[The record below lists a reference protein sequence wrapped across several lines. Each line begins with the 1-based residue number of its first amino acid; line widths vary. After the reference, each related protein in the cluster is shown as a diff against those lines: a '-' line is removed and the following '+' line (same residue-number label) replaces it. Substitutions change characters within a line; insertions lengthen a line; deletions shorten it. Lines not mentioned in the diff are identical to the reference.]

1 MSAENTGVVL
11 IHGGNS
17 SGAAWSRM
25 APLLSGP
32 VLSVDLPGRNDPSAH
47 AGATFAAW
55 AGAVCADMDVA
66 GLERGVFVGHSMG
79 GGTLAA
85 LARLHPDRTAGVI
98 YFAAVA
104 PPDGGLFLE
113 GLSIS
118 QQDHMHR
125 SRALGLTTLPR
136 PPSSDEDGADS
147 DLRFIRETGS
157 SEALAP
163 FFEPVSLA
171 GLANAPL
178 GYVKLLRDRQIEL
191 PRQDA
196 IIARLDAV
204 RPCAVR
210 EVDAGHMAMVRD
222 PEASARAVEDLRR
235 AFGV

>member
-1 MSAENTGVVL
+1 MAAGPPGVVL

-17 SGAAWSRM
+17 SGAVWGRM
-25 APLLSGP
+25 APLLKGR
-32 VLSVDLPGRNDPSAH
+32 VLCVDLPGRNDPIAH
-47 AGATFAAW
+47 ADASFEGW
-55 AGAVCADMDVA
+55 AGSVRADMDAA
-66 GLERGVFVGHSMG
+66 GLDRAVFVGHSMG

-85 LARLHPDRTAGVI
+85 LARLYPERTAGVI

-104 PPDGGLFLE
+104 PPDGALFLE
-113 GLSIS
+113 GLSL
-118 QQDHMHR
+118 QQQAHMHR
-125 SRALGLTTLPR
+125 SKAEGLITLPR
-136 PPSSDEDGADS
+136 PPRSDAEHGDP

-157 SEALAP
+157 TEALGP

-204 RPCAVR
+204 RSCKVR
-210 EVDAGHMAMVRD
+210 EIDAAHMAMVRS

-235 AFGV
+235 AFGA